1 MSSLTTFS
9 EETSRD
15 LLICFLWLL
24 KNVDPSILRHLWTQI
39 SREQLQ
45 NLIQLLDLSIATF
58 EYKGKKQMKRHQRIG
73 AGGQA
78 SLFQQ
83 ISSCSSTK
91 KPSIGTVKNQLEKSI
106 LGNENARTEMLNR
119 NKQKNP
125 LQSSHGSIFCLL
137 FRKIFFLF
145 FLLLFQ
151 NQRKV
156 RIISDGEKIKR
167 IGNKSTPNGTNEFS
181 SKKKLIYF
189 FLFKFRSE
197 EEIQMDAHLESIL
210 ACECTMIVLDT
221 IETIIQVVQTTDCHQ
236 ILLPGLLK
244 ILLHAFALN
253 QSTWTLQNL
262 FSHQRA
268 IVYKVKS
275 QKKIRRLS
283 QLNFSFL
290 NYYSKKIPNIV
301 LIYVF
306 VC

>member
-1 MSSLTTFS
+1 
-9 EETSRD
+9 
-15 LLICFLWLL
+15 
-24 KNVDPSILRHLWTQI
+24 
-39 SREQLQ
+39 
-45 NLIQLLDLSIATF
+45 
-58 EYKGKKQMKRHQRIG
+58 MKRHQRIG

-275 QKKIRRLS
+275 QKKIRRFCNWILVS
-283 QLNFSFL
+283 WIIIRRRYRTLCWSMSSFAKTL
-290 NYYSKKIPNIV
+290 FV
-301 LIYVF
+301 LFEYNSFACVGITLFTYETKF
-306 VC
+306 WNWKCKRKRILFRIFDRRKSLF